1 MTVYGVRG
9 WLKIESDTRPIGNI
23 LHYRP
28 WWLQEGDR
36 WLAVEADAGEVSG
49 KRVVAHFAGVDDRDL
64 ARRFCQRDIHVEA
77 AQLPALAEGEYYWH
91 QLIGLEVLGRAGTQR
106 ASLGRVVD
114 LLETGA
120 HDVLVVRRDQGA
132 GGLREQLI
140 PYADAVVLAVDL
152 AAGTMAVDWDRDY

>member
-9 WLKIESDTRPIGNI
+9 WLKIESGTRPAGNI

-28 WWLQEGDR
+28 WWLLDGDR
-36 WLAVEADAGEVSG
+36 WAAVEVDAGEVSG
-49 KRVVAHFAGVDDRDL
+49 KRVLAHFAGVDDRDL
-64 ARRFCQRDIHVEA
+64 ARQFCQRDIHVEA

-91 QLIGLEVLGRAGTQR
+91 QLIGLEVFGRAGMQR
-106 ASLGRVVD
+106 VSLGRVTD

-120 HDVLVVRRDQGA
+120 HDVLVVRRDEGF

-152 AAGTMAVDWDRDY
+152 AAGTMDVDWDRDY